1 MLQNIGKYIRILAI
15 VLAILSF
22 LGFAALGTFFLLAA
36 LDDGVSYELRTAG
49 IQAAVIGY
57 VLCLLTPFLNLLIYG
72 FGVLIS
78 TVQAQAED
86 SKKTREILQSA
97 LSDGLL
103 AEEIARKS
111 GQVQAILLSRMAA
124 HATAPATQ
132 KVSRAPVQR
141 PVKEAEAP
149 QAPAEEKPIPTQIA
163 RTEQAPVVEEAP
175 ATEQIPVKEAPAD
188 APFADASSLEIPA
201 FLQPL
206 SADEET
212 F

>member
-1 MLQNIGKYIRILAI
+1 MLKNIGKSIRILAI

-36 LDDGVSYELRTAG
+36 LESSVSDELRAAG
-49 IQAAVIGY
+49 IQAAVISY

-78 TVQAQAED
+78 TAQAQAED

-111 GQVQAILLSRMAA
+111 GQVQATLLARMA
-124 HATAPATQ
+124 TYMSAPPA
-132 KVSRAPVQR
+132 KKASRAPVQR

-149 QAPAEEKPIPTQIA
+149 KAPVEEKTDTVQA
-163 RTEQAPVVEEAP
+163 VKAETEQAPVAEEAP
-175 ATEQIPVKEAPAD
+175 VKGAPAA
-188 APFADASSLEIPA
+188 APFTDSSSLELSA
-201 FLQPL
+201 FLRPL

>member
-1 MLQNIGKYIRILAI
+1 MLQNIGNSIRILAI

-36 LDDGVSYELRTAG
+36 QKEGISEELKTAG

-57 VLCLLTPFLNLLIYG
+57 ALCVLTPFLNLLVYG

-86 SKKTREILQSA
+86 SKKAREILQTA

-111 GQVQAILLSRMAA
+111 AQAQAVLLSRMAA
-124 HATAPATQ
+124 QAPTSSAKKT
-132 KVSRAPVQR
+132 SRAPVQR
-141 PVKEAEAP
+141 PVKEA
-149 QAPAEEKPIPTQIA
+149 
-163 RTEQAPVVEEAP
+163 
-175 ATEQIPVKEAPAD
+175 AD
-188 APFADASSLEIPA
+188 APKPSAPEKPDTAQAPEAEPISTKESLHSAPFTDSTSAELPA